1 MYRSTAILASILNFS
16 LLAASAV
23 NAQDVTVTIQAD
35 KPGRSVNKNMYG
47 IFLEE
52 INHGVDGGLYG
63 EMVANRAFE
72 DSRPP
77 EGFKKV
83 GDKWISDAGWDSGFN
98 VKPGT
103 VPRWQLDQRGGKAEW
118 WVVPVTG
125 LNANSPYHLRVNVT
139 QPAGTGKAAAVRNT
153 GFWGVGFRKGASYK
167 IVAHIRSTTGD
178 IRNVRILGD
187 DRYGNPV
194 TSTLSGKSV
203 GNGWTRIEG
212 TITAKKTIDNA
223 FLTLELPSKGT
234 VDIDYVSCFPVNTW
248 NNRPNGLR
256 SDIAKMIA
264 DMKPAFVRFPGG
276 CVVEGGSPE
285 MTYRWKDGIGPVEE
299 RYERWNAW
307 NYRRT
312 HGMGALEYLQFCEDL
327 KAQPMWVGFAGQTCI
342 YRSPQHVPLSSMS
355 WVIDDNIDFLQYAIG
370 DPISEWGRKRAE
382 AGHAAPFANP
392 LVEIGNE
399 NVGPEYETRYKL
411 VYAQVHKLFPTLTTI
426 ADYNIPNAEFDLIDE
441 HYYNSPS
448 WFFSQFNYYDNYDR
462 KQKPVYVGEVAV
474 TTPEGGPDKG
484 NMLAALSEGVFLM
497 GCENNADV
505 VKMVSYA
512 PLLAHVNG
520 RSGWH
525 GMIMFDS
532 LRTAGTVSYHL
543 WKLFHTNRPDITIPT
558 AIKGAGTA
566 AKSIAGKVGV
576 GTWLTGSEY
585 KDISVTSG
593 GKTLYDSNANGFPSA
608 KTEGGIWQT
617 AGNVI
622 RQVGKETG
630 TYTFGDAGWSDY
642 TLKLKARKIS
652 GDEGFLVIFGD
663 KAGQRYWWNLGG
675 WNNREHGIE
684 RNRGPVGQRVSGRIE
699 TGRWYDI
706 EVSVSGGVITCKL
719 DGKVIHTVPVP
730 ETSDVF
736 ASSGYDTAKNEV
748 VVKLVNSTSE
758 TKAFGVSMSGLSR
771 IGTKA
776 TMTVIRS
783 DDPQAN
789 NTLLEPNKVVPA
801 VSTIAWPPVNGK
813 VTLGS
818 NALAIIRFK
827 ARHSK

>member
-1 MYRSTAILASILNFS
+1 MFRQTALLASALSVS
-16 LLAASAV
+16 LLAASSV
-23 NAQDVTVTIQAD
+23 NAQDVTVNIQAD
-35 KPGRSVNKNMYG
+35 KPGHTVNKNMYG

-63 EMVANRAFE
+63 EMIANRAFE

-103 VPRWQLDQRGGKAEW
+103 VPRWQLDLRGGKAEW

-125 LNANSPYHLRVNVT
+125 LNKNSPYHLRVNVT
-139 QPAGTGKAAAVRNT
+139 QPAGTGKPAAVRNT

-167 IVAHIRSTTGD
+167 VVAHIRSTTGD
-178 IRNVRILGD
+178 ARKVRIIGD
-187 DRYGNPV
+187 DRYGNAV
-194 TSTLSGKSV
+194 TSTVSGTSV

-223 FLTLELPSKGT
+223 LLTLELPSKGT
-234 VDIDYVSCFPVNTW
+234 IDIDYVSCFPVKTW

-342 YRSPQHVPLSSMS
+342 YRNPQHVPLASMS

-370 DPISEWGRKRAE
+370 DPTSEWGSKRAD

-399 NVGPEYETRYKL
+399 NVGPEYETRYKM
-411 VYAQVHKLFPTLTTI
+411 VYAQVHRLFPNLTTI

-448 WFFSQFNYYDNYDR
+448 WFFGNFNFYDNYDR

-484 NMLAALSEGVFLM
+484 NMLAAL
-497 GCENNADV
+497 
-505 VKMVSYA
+505 
-512 PLLAHVNG
+512 
-520 RSGWH
+520 
-525 GMIMFDS
+525 
-532 LRTAGTVSYHL
+532 
-543 WKLFHTNRPDITIPT
+543 
-558 AIKGAGTA
+558 
-566 AKSIAGKVGV
+566 
-576 GTWLTGSEY
+576 
-585 KDISVTSG
+585 
-593 GKTLYDSNANGFPSA
+593 
-608 KTEGGIWQT
+608 
-617 AGNVI
+617 
-622 RQVGKETG
+622 
-630 TYTFGDAGWSDY
+630 
-642 TLKLKARKIS
+642 
-652 GDEGFLVIFGD
+652 
-663 KAGQRYWWNLGG
+663 
-675 WNNREHGIE
+675 
-684 RNRGPVGQRVSGRIE
+684 
-699 TGRWYDI
+699 
-706 EVSVSGGVITCKL
+706 
-719 DGKVIHTVPVP
+719 
-730 ETSDVF
+730 
-736 ASSGYDTAKNEV
+736 
-748 VVKLVNSTSE
+748 
-758 TKAFGVSMSGLSR
+758 
-771 IGTKA
+771 
-776 TMTVIRS
+776 
-783 DDPQAN
+783 
-789 NTLLEPNKVVPA
+789 
-801 VSTIAWPPVNGK
+801 
-813 VTLGS
+813 
-818 NALAIIRFK
+818 
-827 ARHSK
+827 